1 MHPKVKSHVITIVA
15 LAIALSLAPL
25 SEARAQHS
33 GHQGHEWHHGHGAK
47 KQPAKK
53 KAPAKKRGSAAT
65 GAHHAA
71 HGVTASPAVREY
83 QVAHHKMMRDMAL
96 PYTGDPDVD
105 FRVQMIPHH
114 QGAIDMA
121 RVALRHAK
129 DPGRGKWPR
138 ASSSSNSARSPRC
151 RCGSRSAASDRLLA
165 DNRPTS
171 SGRTRI
177 GRSRKSPEPE
187 PSCAGSPGHR
197 DWASRLRGEAPSMP
211 LRGGAADLRQHR
223 RRPRGRNRS
232 GQAAHGRNGADRAHG
247 EAHQ

>member
-1 MHPKVKSHVITIVA
+1 MHPKVKSHVRTIVA

-33 GHQGHEWHHGHGAK
+33 GHQGHEGHHGHGAK

-129 DPGRGKWPR
+129 DPWTRQMAEGVIVEQQREIAEMQVWLAQRGVRPPAGGQPTHIIGANSYRTIPEEPGTR
-138 ASSSSNSARSPRC
+138 AELRGQSWA
-151 RCGSRSAASDRLLA
+151 
-165 DNRPTS
+165 
-171 SGRTRI
+171 
-177 GRSRKSPEPE
+177 
-187 PSCAGSPGHR
+187 PGLGVP
-197 DWASRLRGEAPSMP
+197 ASR
-211 LRGGAADLRQHR
+211 
-223 RRPRGRNRS
+223 
-232 GQAAHGRNGADRAHG
+232 
-247 EAHQ
+247 

>member
-25 SEARAQHS
+25 SDARAQHS
-33 GHQGHEWHHGHGAK
+33 GHEGHDGHHGHGAK

-53 KAPAKKRGSAAT
+53 KVPAKKRGSAAT

-71 HGVTASPAVREY
+71 HSVTASPAVREY

-129 DPGRGKWPR
+129 DPWTRQMAEGVIVEQQREIAEMQVWLAQRGIRPPAGGQPVHIIGANSYRTILEEPGTR
-138 ASSSSNSARSPRC
+138 AELRGQSWA
-151 RCGSRSAASDRLLA
+151 
-165 DNRPTS
+165 
-171 SGRTRI
+171 
-177 GRSRKSPEPE
+177 
-187 PSCAGSPGHR
+187 PGLGVP
-197 DWASRLRGEAPSMP
+197 ASR
-211 LRGGAADLRQHR
+211 
-223 RRPRGRNRS
+223 
-232 GQAAHGRNGADRAHG
+232 
-247 EAHQ
+247 